1 MARNLLEAW
10 AGQTMVKEFPVL
22 KETGESE
29 APEDMVHC
37 TAAVAEAADT
47 TEAAAVALMR
57 TLAAPMLAEAA
68 AVPRIPTML

>member
-1 MARNLLEAW
+1 
-10 AGQTMVKEFPVL
+10 MVKEFPVL

-37 TAAVAEAADT
+37 TAAAEAVADT

-57 TLAAPMLAEAA
+57 ILAAPMLAEAA
-68 AVPRIPTML
+68 AVPRIPKML